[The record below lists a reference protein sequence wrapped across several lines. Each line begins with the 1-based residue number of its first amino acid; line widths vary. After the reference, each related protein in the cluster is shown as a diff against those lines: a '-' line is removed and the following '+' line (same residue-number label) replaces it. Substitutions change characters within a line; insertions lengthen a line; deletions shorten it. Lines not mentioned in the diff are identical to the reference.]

1 VLGGGKGWEM
11 ADDWGALAACSVISI
26 NAFMVLK
33 SSAYD
38 VTDRAVAPEL
48 RDSIRAAAA

>member
-1 VLGGGKGWEM
+1 M
-11 ADDWGALAACSVISI
+11 ADDWGALVACSVISI